1 MRLLRLLTFLVFL
14 ASRSEG
20 LLALPRPHNV
30 SLGLLNQVTSFPISG
45 YPQLFRQYH
54 PGIQGS
60 LGWNWKHKTRMS
72 WVQEAHLGYQYH
84 RHVQHGI
91 SLYSSFGP
99 KWRFGNWNAGIALA
113 AGYWHSIPADG
124 VYRSNGDGTFDRT
137 QRFGRPQMV
146 GGFQLQA
153 GYTTKGLTQWFC
165 RLESLLQT
173 PFVPGYVPVL
183 PLNRLH
189 AGIRIPMHVQP
200 RPLINP
206 IF

>member
-1 MRLLRLLTFLVFL
+1 MKLIRVSFALLILL
-14 ASRSEG
+14 
-20 LLALPRPHNV
+20 LPRAVDAFPKPHHY
-30 SLGLLNQVTSFPISG
+30 SIALLNQVTSFPISG

-60 LGWNWKHKTRMS
+60 LGWNWKHKTHMS

-124 VYRSNGDGTFDRT
+124 VYRSKGDGTFERT
-137 QRFGRPQMV
+137 EQFGRPQLV

-189 AGIRIPMHVQP
+189 AGIRIPLSGKSWSIHTP
-200 RPLINP
+200 E
-206 IF
+206 F

>member
-1 MRLLRLLTFLVFL
+1 MKLNRIAVALLCLTMPSVAKAF
-14 ASRSEG
+14 
-20 LLALPRPHNV
+20 PRPHNL
-30 SLGLLNQVTSFPISG
+30 SISLLNQVTSLPISG

-60 LGWNWKHKTRMS
+60 LGWNWKHKNRLS

-91 SLYSSFGP
+91 ALYSSFGP
-99 KWRFGNWNAGIALA
+99 KWRFGNWNAGLALA

-124 VYRSNGDGTFDRT
+124 VFVSKGDGTFERT
-137 QRFGRPQMV
+137 LRFGRPQV
-146 GGFQLQA
+146 VAGFQLQA
-153 GYTTKGLTQWFC
+153 GYTNKGLTQWFC

-189 AGIRIPMHVQP
+189 AGIRMPIHPQI

-206 IF
+206 EF

>member
-1 MRLLRLLTFLVFL
+1 MKLIRVSFALLILL
-14 ASRSEG
+14 
-20 LLALPRPHNV
+20 LPRAVDAFPKPHHL
-30 SLGLLNQVTSFPISG
+30 SIGLLNQVTSFPISG

-137 QRFGRPQMV
+137 QRFGRPQLV

-189 AGIRIPMHVQP
+189 AGIRIPVHPQI